1 MHDIKF
7 IKDNPNEFD
16 KLLSKRNIE
25 PQSKVIITIYEQYLS
40 LLKELENEQE
50 KRNKISRKI
59 GQVSKTDVILAK
71 NLKDEVLDIKKNC
84 NQLNQSL
91 NEKLV
96 QINSIMELIP
106 NLVDKKTPLGKS
118 EHDNNII
125 KEFGKKKE
133 FNFEPKDHV
142 AILENLDLLDY
153 ERAIKLSGSRFSIL
167 KTDLATMH
175 RALVNYM
182 LDKHTISYGYKE
194 VIVPELVK
202 SHTLFGTGQLPKF
215 KEDLFQT
222 SKNLWLIPTAE
233 VSLSNLHRE
242 EILNP
247 DVLPLRYTT
256 YTNCFRLEAGSA
268 GIDTK
273 GLIREHQFGKVE
285 LVSITSPKNS
295 EKELDRMVNCVENI
309 LKELELHY
317 RIMELCTADI
327 GFSSSYTLD
336 FEVWMPG
343 QRKFREVS
351 SCSNCKD
358 FQSRRMK
365 MRYKD
370 NISKKKIYPHTLNGS
385 GLAIGRIIVAIIEN
399 YQQKN
404 GNIIVPK
411 VLQKYMHEIKEIVKK
426 K

>member
-7 IKDNPNEFD
+7 IKDNPKEFD

-25 PQSKVIITIYEQYLS
+25 PQSKAIISIYEQYLS

-59 GQVSKTDVILAK
+59 GQVSKTDMVLAK
-71 NLKDEVLDIKKNC
+71 NLKNEVLDIKKNC
-84 NQLNQSL
+84 NKLNQSL

-96 QINSIMELIP
+96 QINAIMEVIP

-153 ERAIKLSGSRFSIL
+153 EKAIKLSGSRFSIL

-182 LDKHTISYGYKE
+182 LDKHTISNGYKE

-242 EILNP
+242 EILNQ

-285 LVSITSPKNS
+285 LVSITSPENS

-309 LKELELHY
+309 LKELELNY
-317 RIMELCTADI
+317 RIIELCTADI

-370 NISKKKIYPHTLNGS
+370 NILKKKIYPHTLNGS

-411 VLQKYMHEIKEIVKK
+411 VLQKYMNEIKEIVKK